1 MHLVSSA
8 QNQEDIMLWRAL
20 RNVTEGFYIDVG
32 AADPYTYSVTRV
44 FYDRG
49 WRGINLEP
57 SETYFPALRLARPGD
72 INLAIAAGRTAGQ
85 QIFHDVGDSGL
96 STFDS
101 EIAAKHQSDGMAV
114 TTRTVETLPLAEICR
129 RYRPEGPIHFLKIDV
144 EGGEGDVLA
153 GADFDAFRPWIVVV
167 EATLPGS
174 QVESHGKWEEL
185 LLRHGYSFVWFDGLN
200 RYYLSDEMKPDLER
214 HFRVPPNVFDGFES
228 AASLLD
234 RLNRAEAETV
244 EAQLRASDVGAEVAE
259 LAERLKAVS
268 RALDETRLSLDLT
281 NKQLLAGRQ
290 ELAHMS
296 WRAGVAEERM
306 TFLLASTSW
315 RITAPLR
322 IARRL
327 LPGAQADG
335 ASPPTVLA
343 AAGQGLARRVL
354 HRGMRLL
361 LATPGARRVSRIILK
376 IAPGPVELLARRY
389 RTDEWRQITNG
400 QAQAVSVLQAAGP
413 MIFPAD
419 LPDLSEAEGLLYRQ
433 FATADRSTN
442 GGAATHRF
450 TAAP

>member
-1 MHLVSSA
+1 MV
-8 QNQEDIMLWRAL
+8 Q
-20 RNVTEGFYIDVG
+20 
-32 AADPYTYSVTRV
+32 
-44 FYDRG
+44 
-49 WRGINLEP
+49 
-57 SETYFPALRLARPGD
+57 
-72 INLAIAAGRTAGQ
+72 AI
-85 QIFHDVGDSGL
+85 
-96 STFDS
+96 
-101 EIAAKHQSDGMAV
+101 
-114 TTRTVETLPLAEICR
+114 
-129 RYRPEGPIHFLKIDV
+129 

-361 LATPGARRVSRIILK
+361 LAMPGARRVSRIILK

-400 QAQAVSVLQAAGP
+400 QAQAQAVSVLQAAGP